1 MNNLQRF
8 LIIATS
14 ILLGAA
20 ASSAGNSR
28 SALWIEVKSDDQ
40 GMTRIAVTREIA
52 VAMVE
57 ADKDGSLHFHNH
69 GHSDLITKQMIRDVL
84 DGTRDIARAEDPD
97 NGSEVT
103 LYLKD
108 LDLPRHAGGKGSIVM
123 ETYKNGERTFRL
135 RLGDVEIET
144 GDKGDNDI
152 AFNWKRLL
160 PFLSKTGGA
169 VYINNERE
177 DSEVWVFVD

>member
-8 LIIATS
+8 LIVATS
-14 ILLGAA
+14 VLLGAA
-20 ASSAGNSR
+20 ASTAGNSR
-28 SALWIEVKSDDQ
+28 SALWIEVKSENQ

-52 VAMVE
+52 VALVE
-57 ADKDGSLHFHNH
+57 ADKDGSLHFRNH

-84 DGTRDIARAEDPD
+84 DGTRDIARAKDPD

-123 ETYKNGERTFRL
+123 ETYKDGERTFRM
-135 RLGDVEIET
+135 RLGEVEIET
-144 GDKGDNDI
+144 GDKDDTDI
-152 AFNWKRLL
+152 VFNWRRLL
-160 PFLSKTGGA
+160 PFLSKAGGA
-169 VYINNERE
+169 VYIDNERE
-177 DSEVWVFVD
+177 NSEVWVYVD

>member
-1 MNNLQRF
+1 
-8 LIIATS
+8 
-14 ILLGAA
+14 
-20 ASSAGNSR
+20 
-28 SALWIEVKSDDQ
+28 
-40 GMTRIAVTREIA
+40 
-52 VAMVE
+52 
-57 ADKDGSLHFHNH
+57 
-69 GHSDLITKQMIRDVL
+69 MIRDVL